1 MLFHKWWNQ
10 IDVRAKQGT
19 KAAQKKATENEKKTT
34 NKKI

>member
-19 KAAQKKATENEKKTT
+19 KAAQKKSDRERKENDK
-34 NKKI
+34 